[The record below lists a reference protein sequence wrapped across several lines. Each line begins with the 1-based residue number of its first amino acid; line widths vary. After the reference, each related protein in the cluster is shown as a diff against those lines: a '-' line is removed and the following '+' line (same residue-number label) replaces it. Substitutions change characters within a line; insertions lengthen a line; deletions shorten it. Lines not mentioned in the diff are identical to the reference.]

1 MGAWM
6 SWLILLQ
13 LSSVFAH
20 GYDNV
25 GFDGWYQP
33 VPHRPV
39 DIITDVINDLGVRI
53 LQQYT
58 VHGNVAFSPT
68 GVGFVLAA
76 LYEGS
81 AGRGRQQIVDALG
94 LPRDRD
100 ITRIGFRDIHRR
112 LRTYLNADGFLGGL
126 TLNHENTRLR
136 PEYEDILRFYGFD
149 LSIPE
154 EEMNETTFVPET
166 TNSMMVTEQSTIETK
181 TVIPVE
187 ITTQSIT
194 TQGIQSSETTSET
207 PISTTSSSV
216 ELTGITS
223 STIDEQDKLTQT
235 TPAATVLTNDPNAAT
250 TVSSSIVTSSSIET
264 TTTSSIP
271 TIIMPNLITTSSSE
285 IVTTPFIT
293 NTPFSTTPSTTSTTP
308 VLITTVASTISEEPQ
323 TTTVAN
329 LTQPITTVTLSN
341 QSPSTEK
348 STSTLSTSTST
359 STPSTTTTTTATTIT
374 TTSTTTSI
382 PSSTSETPLPS
393 TTLIIVETPE
403 STTISTDQT
412 TEESVI
418 MTEPIPKSTIMPP
431 ITSAPIDAEATV
443 SFTEMSAT
451 LPVNITEISTSSTIL
466 TTQANE
472 MSINETSR
480 FTNKPDDENTILVD
494 SLNNQSSVSNEM
506 ESTTELP
513 VTTVAGEIG
522 SIGQEKTTTTTVS
535 SNTMINRRKRSDRSP
550 RGFFSSYPDE
560 GIWMQDLGIWKPYST
575 SLNEASVRDSTEIS
589 FLVNG
594 CDVSSVT
601 ASRYFA
607 VLPFAYFPSLHAVA
621 LEFPLDDPRYN
632 IILMMATDRRDTYRL
647 ARDLGG
653 KSLRLLRK
661 QLQATWVRATI
672 PSFMLRGF
680 VTLTSFLQRLGI
692 LDVFEPRT
700 ADLSPMTPD
709 LGVYAR
715 DVQQSIGV
723 NIRNYM
729 KPDRTHSRESFYR
742 PTDPPLIPLRRDY
755 YRYYIHHPG
764 NGLFERAGPVP
775 FTVVHPFLYFIVDAE
790 TSVVLIAGRV
800 NDPLNSRI
808 L

>member
-1 MGAWM
+1 
-6 SWLILLQ
+6 
-13 LSSVFAH
+13 SSVFVH

-58 VHGNVAFSPT
+58 AHGNVAFSPT

-81 AGRGRQQIVDALG
+81 AGRGRQQIADALG
-94 LPRDRD
+94 LPRDRHV
-100 ITRIGFRDIHRR
+100 TRIGFRDIHRR

-126 TLNHENTRLR
+126 TLNHENTKLR

-154 EEMNETTFVPET
+154 EETNETTSAVPET
-166 TNSMMVTEQSTIETK
+166 TSVVTSEQPTTEARTSISDET
-181 TVIPVE
+181 
-187 ITTQSIT
+187 TTQSVT
-194 TQGIQSSETTSET
+194 VRTVQTSKTTSDM
-207 PISTTSSSV
+207 PMSTTASV
-216 ELTGITS
+216 ELLGTTL
-223 STIDEQDKLTQT
+223 STVDEQDRLTQT
-235 TPAATVLTNDPNAAT
+235 TPASTVLIGDTETTTLANLVTTLSTETAT
-250 TVSSSIVTSSSIET
+250 RSTSASSTLSSSITTSPTETTPIRSEASTVTSET
-264 TTTSSIP
+264 SQTTIANPIQLT
-271 TIIMPNLITTSSSE
+271 
-285 IVTTPFIT
+285 
-293 NTPFSTTPSTTSTTP
+293 
-308 VLITTVASTISEEPQ
+308 TTVASMPNIQSSNTEETLNVPSTTVINTSASSSISEIPSTLATEGNSESISQ
-323 TTTVAN
+323 TTVSPD
-329 LTQPITTVTLSN
+329 QPTETTTIAVSI
-341 QSPSTEK
+341 SE
-348 STSTLSTSTST
+348 
-359 STPSTTTTTTATTIT
+359 STPSTGTIVG
-374 TTSTTTSI
+374 
-382 PSSTSETPLPS
+382 SE
-393 TTLIIVETPE
+393 V
-403 STTISTDQT
+403 
-412 TEESVI
+412 
-418 MTEPIPKSTIMPP
+418 
-431 ITSAPIDAEATV
+431 SAANV
-443 SFTEMSAT
+443 KFTEA
-451 LPVNITEISTSSTIL
+451 STSSTIP
-466 TTQANE
+466 TQA
-472 MSINETSR
+472 SSTDG
-480 FTNKPDDENTILVD
+480 PPADENTVSTD
-494 SLNNQSSVSNEM
+494 SNNQSISN
-506 ESTTELP
+506 
-513 VTTVAGEIG
+513 EIG
-522 SIGQEKTTTTTVS
+522 STDSLLTTTGETEPTGQLTTVPS
-535 SNTMINRRKRSDRSP
+535 SPMMNRKKRSDRSP

-575 SLNEASVRDSTEIS
+575 TLNEASVRDSTEIS

-632 IILMMATDRRDTYRL
+632 ILLMMATDRRDTYRL

-729 KPDRTHSRESFYR
+729 KPDRTHSRESTYR
-742 PTDPPLIPLRRDY
+742 PTDPPLIVLLRRDY
-755 YRYYIHHPG
+755 YRYYHPG

-790 TSVVLIAGRV
+790 TSVALIAGRV

>member
-1 MGAWM
+1 MGARM

-13 LSSVFAH
+13 PVSSVLVH

-58 VHGNVAFSPT
+58 AHGNVAFSPT

-81 AGRGRQQIVDALG
+81 AGRGRQQIADALG
-94 LPRDRD
+94 LPRDKD

-126 TLNHENTRLR
+126 TLNQENTKLR
-136 PEYEDILRFYGFD
+136 AEYEDILRFYGFN

-154 EEMNETTFVPET
+154 EEMDETTTATTPVQET
-166 TNSMMVTEQSTIETK
+166 TTGVVTEQSTTLVSDET
-181 TVIPVE
+181 
-187 ITTQSIT
+187 ITPTTATQN
-194 TQGIQSSETTSET
+194 SETTMM
-207 PISTTSSSV
+207 V
-216 ELTGITS
+216 EMIGMTLNTM
-223 STIDEQDKLTQT
+223 DAQDRLTQT
-235 TPAATVLTNDPNAAT
+235 TPATEILMDDTSATVSTATTASGTQKTTATTSTTITTQPTTSPTTQPTTETSPTTITTQPTTETPTTTTPTIPSTTTILTTTPAPVTTSAAT
-250 TVSSSIVTSSSIET
+250 TMDATIPELTAPSSSQTPSQQTTEPPVPEST
-264 TTTSSIP
+264 TTMP
-271 TIIMPNLITTSSSE
+271 TMTAAIITTSSTISLPINVAE
-285 IVTTPFIT
+285 ATMSSTIPTTEADEM
-293 NTPFSTTPSTTSTTP
+293 STTVSTNGPAANENTVSTDSP
-308 VLITTVASTISEEPQ
+308 
-323 TTTVAN
+323 N
-329 LTQPITTVTLSN
+329 N
-341 QSPSTEK
+341 Q
-348 STSTLSTSTST
+348 
-359 STPSTTTTTTATTIT
+359 
-374 TTSTTTSI
+374 SI
-382 PSSTSETPLPS
+382 PSE
-393 TTLIIVETPE
+393 IG
-403 STTISTDQT
+403 STD
-412 TEESVI
+412 
-418 MTEPIPKSTIMPP
+418 
-431 ITSAPIDAEATV
+431 
-443 SFTEMSAT
+443 
-451 LPVNITEISTSSTIL
+451 
-466 TTQANE
+466 
-472 MSINETSR
+472 
-480 FTNKPDDENTILVD
+480 
-494 SLNNQSSVSNEM
+494 
-506 ESTTELP
+506 LP
-513 VTTVAGEIG
+513 VTTSEIASAG
-522 SIGQEKTTTTTVS
+522 QLTTVGV
-535 SNTMINRRKRSDRSP
+535 MNRKKRSFRTP

-560 GIWMQDLGIWKPYST
+560 GIWMQDLGIWKPYSPN
-575 SLNEASVRDSTEIS
+575 LNEASVRDSTEIS

-632 IILMMATDRRDTYRL
+632 ILLMMATDRRDTYRL

-692 LDVFEPRT
+692 LDVFEPRA

-729 KPDRTHSRESFYR
+729 KPDRTHSR
-742 PTDPPLIPLRRDY
+742 
-755 YRYYIHHPG
+755 

-790 TSVVLIAGRV
+790 TSVALIAGRV

>member
-13 LSSVFAH
+13 LSSVFVH

-58 VHGNVAFSPT
+58 AHGNVAFSPT

-154 EEMNETTFVPET
+154 EEMNETTFAPET
-166 TNSMMVTEQSTIETK
+166 TSSVAIEQSTTETK
-181 TVIPVE
+181 TVIPDE

-194 TQGIQSSETTSET
+194 TQGIQSFETITNSGT
-207 PISTTSSSV
+207 PISTTSSV
-216 ELTGITS
+216 ELTGIVTS
-223 STIDEQDKLTQT
+223 STIEQDKLTQT
-235 TPAATVLTNDPNAAT
+235 TPAASVLTNNPNAAMT
-250 TVSSSIVTSSSIET
+250 TVSSSIVVTSSSTET

-271 TIIMPNLITTSSSE
+271 TIINPNLITTSSSE
-285 IVTTPFIT
+285 IVTT
-293 NTPFSTTPSTTSTTP
+293 TPSVTSTPPSTIPSTTPIII
-308 VLITTVASTISEEPQ
+308 ITTVASTISEEPQ
-323 TTTVAN
+323 TTIAN

-341 QSPSTEK
+341 QSPSIEE

-359 STPSTTTTTTATTIT
+359 STTPFTTTTTTST
-374 TTSTTTSI
+374 TTSTTSI
-382 PSSTSETPLPS
+382 PSSTSETPLPP

-403 STTISTDQT
+403 STTISTGQT
-412 TEESVI
+412 TKESVV
-418 MTEPIPKSTIMPP
+418 MTESIPESTIMPP
-431 ITSAPIDAEATV
+431 TMSAPINAGATV
-443 SFTEMSAT
+443 TEVSTT
-451 LPVNITEISTSSTIL
+451 LPVNITEISTNSTIP
-466 TTQANE
+466 TTIQTNE

-480 FTNKPDDENTILVD
+480 FTNKPDDENTISVD
-494 SLNNQSSVSNEM
+494 SLNNQSSISNEM
-506 ESTTELP
+506 ESTELP
-513 VTTVAGEIG
+513 VTIVAGEIG
-522 SIGQEKTTTTTVS
+522 STIGQKTITTTVS
-535 SNTMINRRKRSDRSP
+535 SNTMMNRRKRSDRSP

-729 KPDRTHSRESFYR
+729 KPDRTHSR
-742 PTDPPLIPLRRDY
+742 
-755 YRYYIHHPG
+755 

>member
-1 MGAWM
+1 
-6 SWLILLQ
+6 SP
-13 LSSVFAH
+13 VFVY

-58 VHGNVAFSPT
+58 AHGNVAFSPT

-81 AGRGRQQIVDALG
+81 AGRGRQQIADALG

-126 TLNHENTRLR
+126 TLNHENTKLR
-136 PEYEDILRFYGFD
+136 PEYEDVLRFYGFD

-154 EEMNETTFVPET
+154 EGINETTSVPET
-166 TNSMMVTEQSTIETK
+166 TSVVAPEQPTTEARTPISDET
-181 TVIPVE
+181 
-187 ITTQSIT
+187 TTQSATTVRTVQTSKTASDVPMSTTASAELLGTTLSTVDEQDRLTETIPASTVLMGDTETTTLPSSVTTLSTETITRSTSTGTLSSSIT
-194 TQGIQSSETTSET
+194 TSSTETTPATSEASETSQTTIANSVQLTTTVTSMPDIQSSNTEETLNV
-207 PISTTSSSV
+207 PSTT
-216 ELTGITS
+216 IINTS
-223 STIDEQDKLTQT
+223 
-235 TPAATVLTNDPNAAT
+235 
-250 TVSSSIVTSSSIET
+250 TSSSIPEIPSTLTEGDTESTSQTTVSPDQPIET
-264 TTTSSIP
+264 TTIAVSVSETTAAP
-271 TIIMPNLITTSSSE
+271 TDS
-285 IVTTPFIT
+285 
-293 NTPFSTTPSTTSTTP
+293 
-308 VLITTVASTISEEPQ
+308 
-323 TTTVAN
+323 
-329 LTQPITTVTLSN
+329 
-341 QSPSTEK
+341 
-348 STSTLSTSTST
+348 
-359 STPSTTTTTTATTIT
+359 STPSTGTIVVVG
-374 TTSTTTSI
+374 
-382 PSSTSETPLPS
+382 SEAS
-393 TTLIIVETPE
+393 AANV
-403 STTISTDQT
+403 
-412 TEESVI
+412 TE
-418 MTEPIPKSTIMPP
+418 
-431 ITSAPIDAEATV
+431 A
-443 SFTEMSAT
+443 
-451 LPVNITEISTSSTIL
+451 STSSMIP
-466 TTQANE
+466 AR
-472 MSINETSR
+472 TSS
-480 FTNKPDDENTILVD
+480 TDGPPADENTVSTD
-494 SLNNQSSVSNEM
+494 SNNQSISN
-506 ESTTELP
+506 
-513 VTTVAGEIG
+513 EIG
-522 SIGQEKTTTTTVS
+522 STDLPLTTVGETGIGQLTTVPS
-535 SNTMINRRKRSDRSP
+535 SPMMNRRKRSDRSP

-575 SLNEASVRDSTEIS
+575 TLNEASVRDSTEIS

-632 IILMMATDRRDTYRL
+632 ILLMMATDRRDTYRL

-729 KPDRTHSRESFYR
+729 KPDRTHSRESTYR
-742 PTDPPLIPLRRDY
+742 PTDPPLIVLLRRDY
-755 YRYYIHHPG
+755 YRYYHPG

-790 TSVVLIAGRV
+790 TSVALIAGRV

>member
-13 LSSVFAH
+13 LSSVFVH

-58 VHGNVAFSPT
+58 AHGNVAFSPT
-68 GVGFVLAA
+68 GVGFILAA

-81 AGRGRQQIVDALG
+81 AGRGRQQIADALG

-126 TLNHENTRLR
+126 TLNHENTKLR

-154 EEMNETTFVPET
+154 EETNETETTSVPET
-166 TNSMMVTEQSTIETK
+166 TSAMTEQSTTEARTLVPDET
-181 TVIPVE
+181 
-187 ITTQSIT
+187 TTPST
-194 TQGIQSSETTSET
+194 TIRTMQSSEITSDI
-207 PISTTSSSV
+207 PMSTTPMV
-216 ELTGITS
+216 ELIGMTL
-223 STIDEQDKLTQT
+223 STIDEQDRLTQT
-235 TPAATVLTNDPNAAT
+235 ISDSSVLTGATVAT
-250 TVSSSIVTSSSIET
+250 TLPSLVTTLSTEAMTTSTSTLLSSITTSSETSTTVISTTTTTAAT
-264 TTTSSIP
+264 TTTS
-271 TIIMPNLITTSSSE
+271 E
-285 IVTTPFIT
+285 I
-293 NTPFSTTPSTTSTTP
+293 
-308 VLITTVASTISEEPQ
+308 PQ
-323 TTTVAN
+323 TTVTNSA
-329 LTQPITTVTLSN
+329 QPITTVTSTPSI
-341 QSPSTEK
+341 QSPNADG
-348 STSTLSTSTST
+348 TS
-359 STPSTTTTTTATTIT
+359 STPSTLTSTVAIISTPSSTSAVTFSTSMETNLESTIISAIGQTTVSTDQATESVMTTEPITESTTALTGSTPSS
-374 TTSTTTSI
+374 TSTTTGTTVIALSAE
-382 PSSTSETPLPS
+382 TSETS
-393 TTLIIVETPE
+393 AANV
-403 STTISTDQT
+403 
-412 TEESVI
+412 TE
-418 MTEPIPKSTIMPP
+418 
-431 ITSAPIDAEATV
+431 A
-443 SFTEMSAT
+443 
-451 LPVNITEISTSSTIL
+451 STSSTIP
-466 TTQANE
+466 TQANE
-472 MSINETSR
+472 ASS
-480 FTNKPDDENTILVD
+480 TNGPPADENTV
-494 SLNNQSSVSNEM
+494 STGSNNQSIPNEM
-506 ESTTELP
+506 GSTDLP
-513 VTTVAGEIG
+513 VTTTSETG
-522 SIGQEKTTTTTVS
+522 STGQLTTES
-535 SNTMINRRKRSDRSP
+535 SSTMMNRRKRSDRSP

-575 SLNEASVRDSTEIS
+575 TLNEASVRDSTEIS

-632 IILMMATDRRDTYRL
+632 ILLMMATDRRDTYRL

-729 KPDRTHSRESFYR
+729 KPDRTHSR
-742 PTDPPLIPLRRDY
+742 
-755 YRYYIHHPG
+755 

-790 TSVVLIAGRV
+790 TSVALIAGRV

>member
-13 LSSVFAH
+13 LSPVFVH

-58 VHGNVAFSPT
+58 AHGNVAFSPT

-81 AGRGRQQIVDALG
+81 AGRGRQQIADALG

-126 TLNHENTRLR
+126 TLNHENTKLR
-136 PEYEDILRFYGFD
+136 PEYEDVLRFYGFD

-154 EEMNETTFVPET
+154 EGTNETTSVPET
-166 TNSMMVTEQSTIETK
+166 TSVAAPERPTTEARTSISDET
-181 TVIPVE
+181 
-187 ITTQSIT
+187 TTQST
-194 TQGIQSSETTSET
+194 TTVRTVQSDA
-207 PISTTSSSV
+207 PMSTTASV
-216 ELTGITS
+216 ELLGTTL
-223 STIDEQDKLTQT
+223 STVDEQDRLTQT
-235 TPAATVLTNDPNAAT
+235 TPASTVLMGDT
-250 TVSSSIVTSSSIET
+250 ET
-264 TTTSSIP
+264 TTLPSS
-271 TIIMPNLITTSSSE
+271 
-285 IVTTPFIT
+285 VTTL
-293 NTPFSTTPSTTSTTP
+293 STG
-308 VLITTVASTISEEPQ
+308 
-323 TTTVAN
+323 TTTR
-329 LTQPITTVTLSN
+329 
-341 QSPSTEK
+341 ST
-348 STSTLSTSTST
+348 STSTLSSSITTSSTETTPATSEASQATIANSVQLATTVTSMPDIQSSNTEETLNVPSTTIINTSASSSVSEMPSTLTEGNSESTSQT
-359 STPSTTTTTTATTIT
+359 TVSPAQTIETTTIAVSSSESTAASTDSSTPSTGTIVVVG
-374 TTSTTTSI
+374 
-382 PSSTSETPLPS
+382 SEAS
-393 TTLIIVETPE
+393 AVNV
-403 STTISTDQT
+403 
-412 TEESVI
+412 TE
-418 MTEPIPKSTIMPP
+418 
-431 ITSAPIDAEATV
+431 A
-443 SFTEMSAT
+443 
-451 LPVNITEISTSSTIL
+451 STSSMIPARASSTDGPP
-466 TTQANE
+466 A
-472 MSINETSR
+472 
-480 FTNKPDDENTILVD
+480 DENTVSTD
-494 SLNNQSSVSNEM
+494 SNNQSILN
-506 ESTTELP
+506 
-513 VTTVAGEIG
+513 EIG
-522 SIGQEKTTTTTVS
+522 STDLPLTTVGETGSTGQLTTVPS
-535 SNTMINRRKRSDRSP
+535 SPMMNRRKRSDRSP

-575 SLNEASVRDSTEIS
+575 TLNEASVRDSTEIS

-632 IILMMATDRRDTYRL
+632 ILLMMATDRRDTYRL

-729 KPDRTHSRESFYR
+729 KPDRTHSR
-742 PTDPPLIPLRRDY
+742 
-755 YRYYIHHPG
+755 

-790 TSVVLIAGRV
+790 TSVALIAGRV

>member
-1 MGAWM
+1 M
-6 SWLILLQ
+6 SWLIILQ
-13 LSSVFAH
+13 LSSALVH
-20 GYDNV
+20 GYDTA

-39 DIITDVINDLGVRI
+39 DIITDVINDLGARI

-58 VHGNVAFSPT
+58 GHGNVAFSPT

-126 TLNHENTRLR
+126 TLNQENTKLR
-136 PEYEDILRFYGFD
+136 PEYEEILRFYGFD
-149 LSIPE
+149 LSVPE
-154 EEMNETTFVPET
+154 DEGNETTAEPETTTDQPVTETPVQDETTVPET
-166 TNSMMVTEQSTIETK
+166 TIQDESTTLGPTMQDETTTPEPTVQEESTTPGTMVQDETTISETTPESTQRTERTNEAVPSTTSDVELIGTMNATDVQERLTQTTSASTILMNSP
-181 TVIPVE
+181 PVTLTGQTATSSGDSKE
-187 ITTQSIT
+187 VPTTMVV
-194 TQGIQSSETTSET
+194 TSET
-207 PISTTSSSV
+207 PM
-216 ELTGITS
+216 
-223 STIDEQDKLTQT
+223 
-235 TPAATVLTNDPNAAT
+235 T
-250 TVSSSIVTSSSIET
+250 TVSIVQPTTMVSSMTKSTSGET
-264 TTTSSIP
+264 MANLRSTLVRTALASTPGTSVLTEGTEATTQAVSEPPTTS
-271 TIIMPNLITTSSSE
+271 MTT
-285 IVTTPFIT
+285 
-293 NTPFSTTPSTTSTTP
+293 
-308 VLITTVASTISEEPQ
+308 TTVAST
-323 TTTVAN
+323 TTGVTTVILATDVSMTAASVN
-329 LTQPITTVTLSN
+329 DMEVT
-341 QSPSTEK
+341 
-348 STSTLSTSTST
+348 
-359 STPSTTTTTTATTIT
+359 
-374 TTSTTTSI
+374 
-382 PSSTSETPLPS
+382 
-393 TTLIIVETPE
+393 
-403 STTISTDQT
+403 
-412 TEESVI
+412 
-418 MTEPIPKSTIMPP
+418 
-431 ITSAPIDAEATV
+431 
-443 SFTEMSAT
+443 
-451 LPVNITEISTSSTIL
+451 TSSTIPN
-466 TTQANE
+466 TTRANLA
-472 MSINETSR
+472 TGAT
-480 FTNKPDDENTILVD
+480 TNGPPADENTVLTD
-494 SLNNQSSVSNEM
+494 STNNQTAPSEM
-506 ESTTELP
+506 GSTDLP
-513 VTTVAGEIG
+513 DTTAVTGE
-522 SIGQEKTTTTTVS
+522 TVS
-535 SNTMINRRKRSDRSP
+535 STSSARRRRKRGARSP

-575 SLNEASVRDSTEIS
+575 NLGEASVRDSTEIS

-632 IILMMATDRRDTYRL
+632 ILLLMATDRRDTYRL

-692 LDVFEPRT
+692 VDVFEPRG
-700 ADLSPMTPD
+700 ADLSLMTPD

-729 KPDRTHSRESFYR
+729 KPDRTHSR
-742 PTDPPLIPLRRDY
+742 
-755 YRYYIHHPG
+755 

-775 FTVVHPFLYFIVDAE
+775 FTAVHPFLYFIVDAE
-790 TSVVLIAGRV
+790 TSVALIAGRV

>member
-13 LSSVFAH
+13 LWSSVLVH

-58 VHGNVAFSPT
+58 AHGNVAFSPT

-81 AGRGRQQIVDALG
+81 AGRGRQQIADALG

-100 ITRIGFRDIHRR
+100 VTRIGFRDVHRR

-126 TLNHENTRLR
+126 TLNQENTKLR
-136 PEYEDILRFYGFD
+136 AEYEDILRFYGFN

-154 EEMNETTFVPET
+154 EETDESTSTPLQETTEEATTEVRTPISEET
-166 TNSMMVTEQSTIETK
+166 TTMPTTT
-181 TVIPVE
+181 TV
-187 ITTQSIT
+187 
-194 TQGIQSSETTSET
+194 QSSETNEET
-207 PISTTSSSV
+207 MPTTMMV
-216 ELTGITS
+216 EMIGMTLN
-223 STIDEQDKLTQT
+223 TIDAQDKLTQT
-235 TPAATVLTNDPNAAT
+235 TPGNGILVDDASTTSASITSTIPTAT
-250 TVSSSIVTSSSIET
+250 TTQPTTTPEISSSITSSTLSTTTTPSITITSTTQAATLAPAPTMMDAVPESTTPSSQTTESIEPPIPEST
-264 TTTSSIP
+264 TTSTMTATIITTSSTISPINVTEAATTTSSMIP
-271 TIIMPNLITTSSSE
+271 TQADE
-285 IVTTPFIT
+285 A
-293 NTPFSTTPSTTSTTP
+293 STTVVSTNGPAAANENTVSTDSP
-308 VLITTVASTISEEPQ
+308 
-323 TTTVAN
+323 N
-329 LTQPITTVTLSN
+329 N
-341 QSPSTEK
+341 QSIPTEIGSTD
-348 STSTLSTSTST
+348 L
-359 STPSTTTTTTATTIT
+359 PVTTTAT
-374 TTSTTTSI
+374 
-382 PSSTSETPLPS
+382 
-393 TTLIIVETPE
+393 
-403 STTISTDQT
+403 
-412 TEESVI
+412 
-418 MTEPIPKSTIMPP
+418 
-431 ITSAPIDAEATV
+431 
-443 SFTEMSAT
+443 
-451 LPVNITEISTSSTIL
+451 
-466 TTQANE
+466 
-472 MSINETSR
+472 
-480 FTNKPDDENTILVD
+480 
-494 SLNNQSSVSNEM
+494 
-506 ESTTELP
+506 
-513 VTTVAGEIG
+513 GEIG
-522 SIGQEKTTTTTVS
+522 STGQLTTVGV
-535 SNTMINRRKRSDRSP
+535 MNRKKRSVRTP

-560 GIWMQDLGIWKPYST
+560 GIWMQDLGIWKPYSP

-632 IILMMATDRRDTYRL
+632 ILLMMATDRRDTYRL

-692 LDVFEPRT
+692 VDVFEPRA

-729 KPDRTHSRESFYR
+729 KPDRTHSR
-742 PTDPPLIPLRRDY
+742 
-755 YRYYIHHPG
+755 

>member
-13 LSSVFAH
+13 LSSVFVH

-58 VHGNVAFSPT
+58 AHGNVAFSPT
-68 GVGFVLAA
+68 GVGFILAA

-81 AGRGRQQIVDALG
+81 AGRGRQQIADALG

-126 TLNHENTRLR
+126 TLNHENTKLR

-154 EEMNETTFVPET
+154 EETNETETTSVPET
-166 TNSMMVTEQSTIETK
+166 TSAMTEQSTTEARTLVPDET
-181 TVIPVE
+181 
-187 ITTQSIT
+187 
-194 TQGIQSSETTSET
+194 
-207 PISTTSSSV
+207 
-216 ELTGITS
+216 
-223 STIDEQDKLTQT
+223 
-235 TPAATVLTNDPNAAT
+235 
-250 TVSSSIVTSSSIET
+250 
-264 TTTSSIP
+264 
-271 TIIMPNLITTSSSE
+271 
-285 IVTTPFIT
+285 
-293 NTPFSTTPSTTSTTP
+293 TTPSTTIGTMQSSEVTSDIPMSTTP
-308 VLITTVASTISEEPQ
+308 MVELIEMTLSTVDEQDRLTQTISDSAVLTGATVA
-323 TTTVAN
+323 TTLPSLVT
-329 LTQPITTVTLSN
+329 TLS
-341 QSPSTEK
+341 TEAMTT
-348 STSTLSTSTST
+348 STSTLPSSITTSFETSTT
-359 STPSTTTTTTATTIT
+359 VISTTTTTTAATT
-374 TTSTTTSI
+374 TTSEIPQTTVTNSAQPITMVTSTPSI
-382 PSSTSETPLPS
+382 QSPNADGTSSTPSTLTSTVAIISTPSSTSETAVTFS
-393 TTLIIVETPE
+393 TSMETNLESTITSAIGQTTVSTDQATESVMTTEPITE
-403 STTISTDQT
+403 STTALTGSTPSSTST
-412 TEESVI
+412 TTGTTVI
-418 MTEPIPKSTIMPP
+418 ALSAETSE
-431 ITSAPIDAEATV
+431 TSAANVTEA
-443 SFTEMSAT
+443 
-451 LPVNITEISTSSTIL
+451 STSSTIP
-466 TTQANE
+466 TQANE
-472 MSINETSR
+472 ASS
-480 FTNKPDDENTILVD
+480 TNGPPADENTV
-494 SLNNQSSVSNEM
+494 STGSNNQSIPNEM
-506 ESTTELP
+506 GSTDLP
-513 VTTVAGEIG
+513 VTTTSETG
-522 SIGQEKTTTTTVS
+522 STGQLTTVS
-535 SNTMINRRKRSDRSP
+535 SSTMMNRRKRSDRSP

-575 SLNEASVRDSTEIS
+575 TLNEASVRDSTEIS

-632 IILMMATDRRDTYRL
+632 ILLMMATDRRDTYRL

-729 KPDRTHSRESFYR
+729 KPDRTHSR
-742 PTDPPLIPLRRDY
+742 
-755 YRYYIHHPG
+755 

-790 TSVVLIAGRV
+790 TSVALIAGRV

>member
-13 LSSVFAH
+13 LSPVFVH

-58 VHGNVAFSPT
+58 AHGNVAFSPT

-81 AGRGRQQIVDALG
+81 AGRGRQQIADALG

-126 TLNHENTRLR
+126 TLNHENTKLR
-136 PEYEDILRFYGFD
+136 PEYEDVLRFYGFD

-154 EEMNETTFVPET
+154 EGTNETTSVPET
-166 TNSMMVTEQSTIETK
+166 TSVAAPERPTTEARTSISDET
-181 TVIPVE
+181 
-187 ITTQSIT
+187 TTQST
-194 TQGIQSSETTSET
+194 TTVRTVQSDA
-207 PISTTSSSV
+207 PMSTTASV
-216 ELTGITS
+216 ELLGTTL
-223 STIDEQDKLTQT
+223 STVDEQDRLTQT
-235 TPAATVLTNDPNAAT
+235 TPASTVLMGDT
-250 TVSSSIVTSSSIET
+250 ET
-264 TTTSSIP
+264 TTLPSS
-271 TIIMPNLITTSSSE
+271 
-285 IVTTPFIT
+285 VTTL
-293 NTPFSTTPSTTSTTP
+293 STG
-308 VLITTVASTISEEPQ
+308 
-323 TTTVAN
+323 TTTR
-329 LTQPITTVTLSN
+329 
-341 QSPSTEK
+341 ST
-348 STSTLSTSTST
+348 STSTLSSSITTSSTETTPATSEASQATIANSVQLATTVTSMPDIQSSNTEETLNVPSTTIINTSASSSVSEMPSTLTEGNSESTSQT
-359 STPSTTTTTTATTIT
+359 TVSPAQTIETTTIAVSSSESTAASTDSSTPSTGTIVVVG
-374 TTSTTTSI
+374 
-382 PSSTSETPLPS
+382 SEAS
-393 TTLIIVETPE
+393 AVNV
-403 STTISTDQT
+403 
-412 TEESVI
+412 TE
-418 MTEPIPKSTIMPP
+418 
-431 ITSAPIDAEATV
+431 A
-443 SFTEMSAT
+443 
-451 LPVNITEISTSSTIL
+451 STSSMIPARASSTDGPP
-466 TTQANE
+466 A
-472 MSINETSR
+472 
-480 FTNKPDDENTILVD
+480 DENTVSTD
-494 SLNNQSSVSNEM
+494 SNNQSILN
-506 ESTTELP
+506 
-513 VTTVAGEIG
+513 EIG
-522 SIGQEKTTTTTVS
+522 STDLPLTTVGETGSTGQLTTVPS
-535 SNTMINRRKRSDRSP
+535 SPMMNRRKRSDRSP

-575 SLNEASVRDSTEIS
+575 TLNEASVRDSTEIS

-632 IILMMATDRRDTYRL
+632 ILLMMATDRRDTYRL

-729 KPDRTHSRESFYR
+729 KPDRTHSRESTYR
-742 PTDPPLIPLRRDY
+742 PTDPPLIVLLRRDY
-755 YRYYIHHPG
+755 YRYYHPG

-790 TSVVLIAGRV
+790 TSVALIAGRV